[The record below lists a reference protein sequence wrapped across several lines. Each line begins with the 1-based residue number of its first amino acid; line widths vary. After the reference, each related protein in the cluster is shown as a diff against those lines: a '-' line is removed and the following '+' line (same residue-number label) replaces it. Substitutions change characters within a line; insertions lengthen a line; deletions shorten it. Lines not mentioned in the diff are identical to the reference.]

1 MPRVVAS
8 SAAVFGDVRSDQTRY
23 FDLPSP
29 FPRRH
34 RSAPGVW
41 SALPV
46 GLTPPMRVELVSPS
60 TLPAGS
66 LSRQRD
72 AVVAPIAGRLMRFR
86 NLQFSIKRLCD
97 LVTVGR
103 DRPASSAT
111 SRSLAP

>member
-1 MPRVVAS
+1 MPNAVES

-34 RSAPGVW
+34 RSAPGVVW

-46 GLTPPMRVELVSPS
+46 DLTPPMRVGLVSPS

-66 LSRQRD
+66 LIRHCE
-72 AVVAPIAGRLMRFR
+72 AVVAPIAGRLMRFKKPV
-86 NLQFSIKRLCD
+86 FSIKRFWN
-97 LVTVGR
+97 LVTVER

-111 SRSLAP
+111 SR

>member
-23 FDLPSP
+23 FALPSP

-46 GLTPPMRVELVSPS
+46 GLTPPTRGGLVPPA

-66 LSRQRD
+66 LLRHCE
-72 AVVAPIAGRLMRFR
+72 AVVAPIAGRLIRLR
-86 NLQFSIKRLCD
+86 KPVFSIKRLWD

-103 DRPASSAT
+103 DRPASSAI
-111 SRSLAP
+111 SR